1 MRRPLGTSCGNDGL
15 VIDAAGNRHNNN
27 KTFSNA
33 SNSGDYSANDTDGG
47 AFVKFC
53 CDDLTTAGADF
64 DGDGILDVGYHQVI
78 LRVWDDGNKNGTIG
92 EVGKDNWNDT
102 WANVKVECKIPPII
116 TCPADKTIYCDWAIQ
131 TNVQSGTPGT
141 DNTKAIAVT
150 GVDFT
155 KTGLPTAYGVC
166 VSPIITFWDKE
177 NFNDCDLGTI
187 QRTFI
192 VKDKG
197 FTTTCIQTI
206 TVQQSLTAIPWQFIQ
221 SSLSTTP
228 IPLTGAKA
236 CEGPTDEDIKSKGPK
251 YTSGPCDVIGVT
263 WNKEQ
268 FDFENGVCRKWR
280 VRYDYWNWCTGLP
293 GGPYYKYWIFEDTK
307 APEMTCRDTMFVVG
321 ADCSLVPMISKKAVD
336 TSGCINTGWLKW
348 EVYVDLWAD
357 GQEDLLFS
365 SFYFGAEGAERFV
378 NGSVVKQYK
387 LSGPQANVGSQN
399 ATSSGQ
405 ELKITLPFPIVG
417 KMSNHKVV
425 WKVTD
430 GCHNFTSCHESFMV
444 VDKKAPTPVC
454 IPLTTALMADPDG
467 SGPALPMV
475 ELWACDFMNKAYD
488 NCTASEDLLYTFEN
502 VAPQV
507 TDKVVFG
514 RLTNID
520 IKHYFDATGALSAF
534 PAISSAE
541 KVIEAKYLR
550 GEGGIQLWDPATGCS
565 AKVWSSNVLVPG
577 QAHTDVDVRV
587 TVWDKKFNYD
597 FCWTT
602 LSLICNTCEGIPA
615 SFVTGN
621 VSTEN
626 SQGVRNVQIRASANL
641 PEYPKT
647 EMTDINGNYE
657 MPILALTELEAFKDG
672 DDINGVSTLDLVM
685 IQRHILG
692 LQSLSS
698 PYKIIAADANN
709 DGKVTASDLTDI
721 RKLIL
726 GITVDYPSNTSWRF
740 LH

>member
-1 MRRPLGTSCGNDGL
+1 M
-15 VIDAAGNRHNNN
+15 
-27 KTFSNA
+27 
-33 SNSGDYSANDTDGG
+33 
-47 AFVKFC
+47 
-53 CDDLTTAGADF
+53 
-64 DGDGILDVGYHQVI
+64 
-78 LRVWDDGNKNGTIG
+78 
-92 EVGKDNWNDT
+92 
-102 WANVKVECKIPPII
+102 I

-141 DNTKAIAVT
+141 DNAKAIAVT

-177 NFNDCDLGTI
+177 NFNQCDLGFI

-197 FTTTCIQTI
+197 FTTTC
-206 TVQQSLTAIPWQFIQ
+206 VQRIDVLQSLTAIPWTFIQ

-268 FDFENGVCRKWR
+268 FDFENGVCRKWK
-280 VRYDYWNWCTGLP
+280 VEYKYFNWCTNEER
-293 GGPYYKYWIFEDTK
+293 GPYYKYWIFEDTK

-405 ELKITLPFPIVG
+405 ELKITFPFPIVG

-467 SGPALPMV
+467 AGPALPMV

-541 KVIEAKYLR
+541 KAIEAKYLR
-550 GEGGIQLWDPATGCS
+550 GEGGIQLWDPVTGCS

-602 LSLICNTCEGIPA
+602 LSLICNSCLVQEQ
-615 SFVTGN
+615 V
-621 VSTEN
+621 
-626 SQGVRNVQIRASANL
+626 QGLRVLLL
-641 PEYPKT
+641 P
-647 EMTDINGNYE
+647 
-657 MPILALTELEAFKDG
+657 
-672 DDINGVSTLDLVM
+672 
-685 IQRHILG
+685 Q
-692 LQSLSS
+692 
-698 PYKIIAADANN
+698 
-709 DGKVTASDLTDI
+709 
-721 RKLIL
+721 
-726 GITVDYPSNTSWRF
+726 
-740 LH
+740 